1 MKVIK
6 VRSPFIIEVNEAL
19 QDGSKIELSVWNN
32 GNSIPTVLSGV
43 TITGTAGQFSCTA
56 ATFATGNTLTISGSL
71 AGTGTI
77 VGYTSPKTYYVIATN
92 GTTTFTLSGTL
103 GGTAIVTTAGTPT
116 GLTYITQ
123 ISGFYSLSKSIPSTT
138 QRSTS
143 YNVSN
148 YIEEFIDNIYP
159 NNVEV
164 TPYIPVVESSNEWVK
179 FRVIRYKLVGSTYT
193 SLDTT
198 DYVGV
203 NGFITYTNG
212 YQVAT
217 DSLMT
222 LLANPSINNYYWQNT
237 YADSKIEYLNLLID
251 KATANTT
258 TVVAKYERIDGTT
271 KVVNQNIMV
280 NVSGIANYRI
290 PITRIVNDP
299 DFING
304 CKVTLTLTP
313 VSGSPTIYIF
323 YTYPIEE
330 CKYTTVRC
338 SFINRYGGWKDIIFF
353 KAQTNTVTVKGTD
366 YKLMPSA
373 INYNTKKGQ
382 IKSFNINGT
391 QTIKLNTGFVDENY
405 SELITDLLLS
415 ETVLLDEKPVLVKTQ
430 GSDLKTSLK
439 DKLINY
445 EMEFEYAYNLINDV
459 V

>member
-56 ATFATGNTLTISGSL
+56 ATFAIGNTLTISGSL
-71 AGTGTI
+71 AGSGTI
-77 VGYTSPKTYYVIATN
+77 TGYTSPKTYYVIATN
-92 GTTTFTLSGTL
+92 GTTTFTLSETL

-159 NNVEV
+159 NNVDSTFVPV
-164 TPYIPVVESSNEWVK
+164 TESSNEWVK

-193 SLDTT
+193 ALDTI
-198 DYVGV
+198 DYIGV
-203 NGFITYTNG
+203 NGFVTYTNG

-217 DSLMT
+217 DSVLT
-222 LLANPSINNYYWQNT
+222 LLANPSIKNYYYKNT
-237 YADSKIEYLNLLID
+237 YADGKIEYLNLLID
-251 KATANTT
+251 KATTGTT
-258 TVVAKYERIDGTT
+258 TVVAKYERIDGT
-271 KVVNQNIMV
+271 VYSVSQNIMSGV
-280 NVSGIANYRI
+280 AGIANYRI
-290 PITRIVNDP
+290 PITRIVNDAA
-299 DFING
+299 FING

-313 VSGSPTIYIF
+313 ASGSPTIIIF
-323 YTYPIEE
+323 YTYPIPEY
-330 CKYTTVRC
+330 KYTPVRC
-338 SFINRYGGWKDIIFF
+338 SFINRFGGWKDIIFF
-353 KAQTNTVTVKGTD
+353 KLQTNSINVKSTD

-382 IKSFNINGT
+382 VKSFNINGT

-445 EMEFEYAYNLINDV
+445 EIDFEYAYNLINDV

>member
-6 VRSPFIIEVNEAL
+6 VRSPFIIEVASQPTLTN
-19 QDGSKIELSVWNN
+19 SKIILSIWND
-32 GNSIPTVLSGV
+32 
-43 TITGTAGQFSCTA
+43 
-56 ATFATGNTLTISGSL
+56 GNTEPTL
-71 AGTGTI
+71 ATQA
-77 VGYTSPKTYYVIATN
+77 GYYE
-92 GTTTFTLSGTL
+92 FTK
-103 GGTAIVTTAGTPT
+103 A
-116 GLTYITQ
+116 
-123 ISGFYSLSKSIPSTT
+123 IPSIN
-138 QRSTS
+138 QRATS

-148 YIEEFIDNIYP
+148 YVKEFIDNIYP
-159 NNVEV
+159 YNIDTGNPTNENN
-164 TPYIPVVESSNEWVK
+164 NEWVK
-179 FRVIRYKLVGSTYT
+179 FRVRTYWSADGITYT
-193 SLDTT
+193 LLSDTQ
-198 DYVGV
+198 YIGV
-203 NGFITYTNG
+203 NGFTNYTDG

-217 DSLMT
+217 DSVLT

-251 KATANTT
+251 KATTTTT
-258 TVVAKYERIDGTT
+258 TVVAKYERIDGTI

-353 KAQTNTVTVKGTD
+353 KLQTNSINVKGTD

-382 IKSFNINGT
+382 VKSFNINGN

-445 EMEFEYAYNLINDV
+445 EIDFEYAYNLINDV